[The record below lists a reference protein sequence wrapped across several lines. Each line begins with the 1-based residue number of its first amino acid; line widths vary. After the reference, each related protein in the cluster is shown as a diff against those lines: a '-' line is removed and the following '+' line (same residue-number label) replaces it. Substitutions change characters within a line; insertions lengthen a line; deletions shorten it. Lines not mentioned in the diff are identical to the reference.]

1 MIGHLP
7 DSGRSP
13 LLVRTLTD
21 MEDYDLYDVMADL
34 AYGLAPRTMVD
45 RSDAFGYKNREWLG
59 SISEGA
65 SGVIRAIASQFAKG
79 GTDNLENP
87 QIFQTPEVVQ
97 AGGVAALRQYGNPQ
111 EAYAET
117 KLRMFTA

>member
-1 MIGHLP
+1 MTTILVIAAHP
-7 DSGRSP
+7 DDE
-13 LLVRTLTD
+13 V
-21 MEDYDLYDVMADL
+21 
-34 AYGLAPRTMVD
+34 YGPGATVHRL
-45 RSDAFGYKNREWLG
+45 
-59 SISEGA
+59 ISEGYEA
-65 SGVIRAIASQFAKG
+65 HVLVLTGTKG

-97 AGGVAALRQYGNPQ
+97 AGGVAALSQYGNPQ

>member
-1 MIGHLP
+1 
-7 DSGRSP
+7 
-13 LLVRTLTD
+13 

-34 AYGLAPRTMVD
+34 AYGLTPRTMGD
-45 RSDAFGYKNREWLG
+45 RLDAFGYKNREWLG

-97 AGGVAALRQYGNPQ
+97 AGGVAALSQYGNPQ